1 VRRPRLQRSLL
12 RRRLRHQHNRAAIA
26 EEEKTS
32 IAVEAEAPVHERSES
47 DTVARI
53 PPQYETTTEIATRTG
68 IEIETEIGI
77 DTTRAKTTIDTI
89 TAMNAIVS
97 ATEIETEIGI
107 ETDIEKATEAEPEM
121 QMLEGTED
129 ATYTSPSRL
138 KHASCSR
145 TCCGSSGTRWRLPM
159 AQ

>member
-1 VRRPRLQRSLL
+1 V
-12 RRRLRHQHNRAAIA
+12 
-26 EEEKTS
+26 
-32 IAVEAEAPVHERSES
+32 
-47 DTVARI
+47 
-53 PPQYETTTEIATRTG
+53 IATRTE
-68 IEIETEIGI
+68 IETEIETEIGI

-89 TAMNAIVS
+89 TATNAIVS
-97 ATEIETEIGI
+97 ATESEIEIGI
-107 ETDIEKATEAEPEM
+107 ETDIEKATVAEPEM

-159 AQ
+159 AW